1 MQSEADTKRD
11 AATQGEAM
19 RSRLD
24 HRTGKRIFIHDASFW
39 TAHVEGRRRLGE
51 SVHAYCTARGLALS
65 TFRRWAQRLEGREKS
80 TAPGPSAGA
89 ARFLDVP
96 IVAAA
101 GQGSVGAVVEVGLGG
116 GLQVKLTGADA
127 ARVIGLVMGRIERAA
142 QS

>member
-1 MQSEADTKRD
+1 MQSETDTK
-11 AATQGEAM
+11 QGVARPEEAR
-19 RSRLD
+19 RSRVD

-39 TAHVEGRRRLGE
+39 TAHVEGRRQLGE
-51 SVHAYCTARGLALS
+51 SVHGYCTARGLALS
-65 TFRRWAQRLEGREKS
+65 TFRRWAQRLEGRERS
-80 TAPGPSAGA
+80 SAPGTSAGA

-101 GQGSVGAVVEVGLGG
+101 GQRSAEAVVEVGLGG

-127 ARVIGLVMGRIERAA
+127 ARVIGLVVGRIERAA